1 MELEALLKQRNQLE
15 EISAAEK
22 KRADSLREYPV
33 LCFLD
38 LVFFVLIIG

>member
-22 KRADSLREYPV
+22 KRADSLRK
-33 LCFLD
+33 
-38 LVFFVLIIG
+38 